1 MSRVCPIASV
11 ARTAP
16 ERLALQVADRR
27 WSYAKLD
34 AWIDQYAQSL
44 AGRGV
49 KAGQRVA
56 ILSGNREELVPLLFA
71 LWRLGAVAVML
82 NARLTSAELAA
93 QLETARPSLRIAEA
107 SLADRVEG
115 AVLLEDLEGEGA
127 SAPIPSAP
135 MAMDAPAAILFTSG
149 TTGKSKAAVLT
160 WENFVAAA
168 RASASNIG
176 GAPEDAWLLC
186 LPLFHIGGLSML
198 VRAALYGCR
207 LVLQPRFDSREVAR
221 AFDQDRITHASLVA
235 VGLQRLV
242 DERGAHPFP
251 DGIRAVLVGGGPVS
265 ADLLA
270 RARSLRLPVL
280 QTYGLT
286 EACAQVTTE
295 VPAEA
300 DGTTAGHPLPGTEL
314 RIVDGEG
321 APLPPGQVG
330 EIELRGPTVMAGYFG
345 DEAET
350 HQTLWKGWLRTR
362 DLGTLDEGGR
372 LRVFSRRTDLLV
384 SGGENVYPAEIE
396 AVLLTLPGVREAAVI
411 GVEDARWGQV
421 PVAILVAENPLN
433 PDELG
438 AACRRKL
445 AGYKVPRRFLQ
456 VPELPRNAMGK
467 VDRRALRL
475 LATPISGF

>member
-1 MSRVCPIASV
+1 MSRQCPIASV
-11 ARTAP
+11 ALTAP
-16 ERLALQVADRR
+16 GRVALQTAGRR
-27 WSYAKLD
+27 WSYAQLD
-34 AWIDQYAQSL
+34 AWTARYAQAL

-49 KAGQRVA
+49 EAGARVA
-56 ILSGNREELVPLLFA
+56 ILSTNREELVPLLFA

-82 NARLTSAELAA
+82 NARLTAAELAA
-93 QLETARPSLRIAEA
+93 QVETARPSLKIAEA

-115 AVLLEDLEGEGA
+115 AVALESLEAEHL
-127 SAPIPSAP
+127 PPLPTPSA
-135 MAMDAPAAILFTSG
+135 ADAPAAILFTSG
-149 TTGKSKAAVLT
+149 TTGKAKAAVLT
-160 WENFVAAA
+160 WENFAAAA
-168 RASASNIG
+168 RASAANIG
-176 GAPEDAWLLC
+176 GGAEDAWLLC

-198 VRAALYGCR
+198 VRAAIYGCR
-207 LVLQPRFDSREVAR
+207 LVLQPRFDSREVVR

-242 DERGAHPFP
+242 DERGATPFP
-251 DGIRAVLVGGGPVS
+251 EGIRAVLVGGGPVS
-265 ADLLA
+265 AELLA

-295 VPAEA
+295 VPSEA
-300 DGTTAGHPLPGTEL
+300 DGTTAGVPLPGNEL

-321 APLPPGQVG
+321 VSLPPGAIG

-345 DEAET
+345 DESET

-362 DLGTLDEGGR
+362 DLGTLDARGR

-421 PVAILVAENPLN
+421 PLAIVAAAEPLD
-433 PDELG
+433 PEELA
-438 AACRRKL
+438 AACRQRL
-445 AGYKVPRRFLQ
+445 AGYKIPHRFLQ
-456 VPELPRNAMGK
+456 VVELPRNAMGK